1 MQIVGLI
8 DQIRAV
14 IRQRPAGDPQRERVW
29 MEMPEQSVD
38 FKLTQGRMHHR
49 TITFQIKDVTLR
61 TSGSVGMDETL
72 NLIAE
77 FGIPDEWLG
86 STKILASLK
95 GKSIRIPI
103 GGTISRP
110 HPDGRVLGEL
120 TKQLGGSALEGLF
133 DKQLDKKL
141 DGLFKNNLNKLLPE

>member
-14 IRQRPAGDPQRERVW
+14 IRQRAADGSPRERVW

-38 FKLTQGRMHHR
+38 FKLADGRMHHQ
-49 TITFQIKDVTLR
+49 TITFQIKDVTLK

-86 STKILASLK
+86 NTKLLAGLK

-103 GGTISRP
+103 GGTLARP
-110 HPDGRVLGEL
+110 HPDSRVIGEL

-133 DKQLDKKL
+133 EKQLDKQL
-141 DGLFKNNLNKLLPE
+141 DGLFKKKFNKLLPE